1 MLTGHVRS
9 SRASTDRTGR
19 CFVSYRR
26 SHSDDVARIIEA
38 MLDLGV
44 PPWQDRR
51 DLDSEPVAGAIKE
64 AIEAT
69 STAGCLF
76 WVSEDFADSPT
87 ISRLEAPLICSR
99 CHQDPDFFIE
109 TWLADGLP
117 YERASAVFRPAGIA
131 SDVSATWNLKQAS
144 CIPTVLA
151 DGTTGLRIDETEARV
166 VATALLKRRLAK
178 IHEHLP
184 LGEPIRLLL
193 SAHAEAGE
201 AFLPGFGVQI
211 NWARHFSHRFAPPSV
226 WSDRLLPALAAVL
239 DAMRASAPGRA
250 IAAEGRA
257 TLAACLALGRTF
269 REVTDIPLTWRQ
281 KPANSTWSLA
291 GPMADC
297 GFARDQRDHDLGSDE
312 LAVLVSVTGDVEPA
326 VVATTGLP
334 RFRALLTVKPTDGST
349 RRELTEDGQAAHL
362 ARLIVGAI
370 REARKELRTIN
381 RTHLFIAGPAGL
393 AILVGQLLNAVGPV
407 QTYEHEQ
414 SDGVGSYR
422 AAALLTDPIAAP

>member
-1 MLTGHVRS
+1 
-9 SRASTDRTGR
+9 
-19 CFVSYRR
+19 
-26 SHSDDVARIIEA
+26 

-51 DLDSEPVAGAIKE
+51 NLNSEPVAAAIKG

-69 STAGCLF
+69 DTAGCLF
-76 WVSEDFADSPT
+76 WVSEDFADSST
-87 ISRLEAPLICSR
+87 ISKLEAPLICGR
-99 CHQDPDFFIE
+99 IQKDPNFFVE
-109 TWLADGLP
+109 TWLADGLT
-117 YERASAVFRPAGIA
+117 YDRASAVFRPAGIA
-131 SDVSATWNLKQAS
+131 SDVSVAWNLRQARCTPS
-144 CIPTVLA
+144 VLA
-151 DGTTGLRIDETEARV
+151 DGTSGMRIDEAEARV

-184 LGEPIRLLL
+184 PEEPIRLLL

-201 AFLPGFGVQI
+201 AFIPGFGVQI

-226 WSDRLLPALAAVL
+226 WSNRLLPALAAVL

-281 KPANSTWSLA
+281 KPADSTWSLS
-291 GPMADC
+291 GPKCDC
-297 GFARDQRDHDLGSDE
+297 GFACDRRDLDLASDE

-326 VVATTGLP
+326 VVATAGLP
-334 RFRALLTVKPTDGST
+334 RFRALLTVKPMDGST
-349 RRELTEDGQAAHL
+349 RREIAEDGQEADL
-362 ARLIVGAI
+362 ARLIAGAI
-370 REARKELRTIN
+370 RETRDELRTIK

-422 AAALLTDPIAAP
+422 AAALLTDPIFIA